1 MKSRPAKLLA
11 AFCFACFSLTL
22 HAVARAANPTGLIM
36 NATAATVP
44 ASANP
49 APSAPPEV
57 LAALPKAQL
66 IGKGNLRFF
75 GLLVYEARL
84 WAAPS
89 FKPAAYDTQP
99 FALELEYARKLD
111 GSSIAERS
119 VAEMRRVGSFSDDQ
133 ARTWLGLM
141 TQAFPNVAA
150 KDRLVGLHD
159 GKGGVRFLYNGK
171 LTANTT
177 DRDYA
182 RLFFGI
188 WLDPQTSAP
197 ALRQALIGAVD

>member
-1 MKSRPAKLLA
+1 MKPRAAASLA
-11 AFCFACFSLTL
+11 VLCFALML

-49 APSAPPEV
+49 APGAPPEV

-133 ARTWLGLM
+133 ARAWLGLM

-171 LTANTT
+171 LTANTS

-197 ALRQALIGAVD
+197 ALRQALIGATD